1 MSFKIRDN
9 FSNITSTIGRNNYTP
24 PTVNQIGKVYGVVT
38 MENTPTEKQFK
49 RAGGF
54 SGIGTI
60 FYLDY
65 NSNKNIP
72 GTVDDAFLDTCQ
84 LARPIGSQTQDYPFN
99 NELVYILDAP
109 SSANQSAN
117 NTAGLKYYGAVIN
130 LYNNPQQNSQ
140 PASNNDILAPGVI
153 ENSNLKPL
161 ISFPG
166 DRIFQGRQGN
176 SIRFSTTNSFKKI
189 NEWSSVGKSSDPI
202 LILTNGFGPS
212 DKTARTYVEKINKDA
227 SSIYLTSTQKL
238 PLQVDKTGVLNNI
251 TNPIEVSSYLNP
263 QVILNSD
270 RIVLNSKRDEVM
282 LFAKTNIEISTK
294 NIINLN
300 ADGRVHL
307 NSNQIVLGSFDN
319 NIIPQPV
326 LLGYNTIRLFQTLQ
340 RTLTSLGQYLA
351 SASSTKEGS
360 PLPGLNAAGKE
371 LLEDMKSLV
380 DQFDNITSKK
390 VYTV

>member
-9 FSNITSTIGRNNYTP
+9 FSSITTSIGKNSFTP
-24 PTVNQIGKVYGVVT
+24 PTINQIGKVYGVVT

-54 SGIGTI
+54 NGIGTI

-65 NSNKNIP
+65 NTNKNIP
-72 GTVDDAFLDTCQ
+72 GTVDDAFLDNCQ
-84 LARPIGSQTQDYPFN
+84 LAKPINSQTQDYPFN
-99 NELVYILDAP
+99 NELVQIVDAP
-109 SSANQSAN
+109 ASANQSSN
-117 NTAGLKYYGAVIN
+117 NTTGLKYYTYAIN

-140 PASNNDILAPGVI
+140 PASNTDILGPGVI

-176 SIRFSTTNSFKKI
+176 AIRFSTTNPYKKI

-212 DKTARTYVEKINKDA
+212 DKSSKTYVEKINKDA

-238 PLQVDKTGVLNNI
+238 PLQVDKTGILNNI
-251 TNPIEVSSYLNP
+251 TNPIEVLNYINP

-282 LFAKTNIEISTK
+282 LFAKTNIEINTK

-307 NSNQIVLGSFDN
+307 NSDQVILGSFDSTYT
-319 NIIPQPV
+319 PQPV

-340 RTLTSLGQYLA
+340 RTLTTLGEYLA
-351 SASSTKEGS
+351 STSSTKEGS
-360 PLPGLNAAGKE
+360 PIPKLNAAGKE
-371 LLEDMKSLV
+371 LLEDMKSIV
-380 DQFDNITSKK
+380 DQFDTITSKK
-390 VYTV
+390 VYTI